1 MLRHMIAVTAAILA
15 LSTPTFAQETS
26 EATAPEYQHCS
37 EFPERLFSGD
47 VESIIVARLQAFK
60 DMNCSVGER
69 FSAERQADVC
79 DFSLVML
86 TEFPGD
92 PTQTLIAQIFDC

>member
-47 VESIIVARLQAFK
+47 VESVIVARLQAFK
-60 DMNCSVGER
+60 DMNCSVSER
-69 FSAERQADVC
+69 YSQKRQEDVC
-79 DFSLVML
+79 DFSLVIL
-86 TEFPGD
+86 KEIPDD
-92 PTQTLIAQIFDC
+92 PTQILIAQIFDC